1 MSEITLL
8 NGYPGSKAAYAA
20 LYQAFLN
27 ENATK
32 YVEPYV
38 GGGGFFLSLPRGKY
52 EEEYINDKNAAI
64 AQLYK
69 SLWIPERRE
78 KVLPALLNIEKSADK
93 DVATEQWKKAKKEFK
108 STLTLYKDMNKD
120 YLKNCVN
127 TYITYSQ
134 SFNCSGISYSHHK
147 SPEKYKFETRRNL
160 LNVVNT
166 MKGRNLHISANDA
179 MDELYDE
186 ELRDETVQ
194 YFLDPPYVGLY
205 CNSRENYIVNSINLI
220 YHIDLLFRIRNAKAS
235 VILCGYRPPVE
246 GIPCIYDVILSKQG
260 WHCYKI
266 KETVKKSQVVKP
278 GEKKTGAG
286 EYIWTNLVP
295 KRAGYYMSLKDYK
308 ENITWE
314 EYWRKIKQCYKDGLI
329 SKKDYGEY
337 CFAYSE
343 FYKGEKELDALI

>member
-8 NGYPGSKAAYAA
+8 NGYPGNKAAYAA
-20 LYQAFLN
+20 LYQGFLN

-32 YVEPYV
+32 YIEPYV

-52 EEEYINDKNAAI
+52 QEEYINDKNVGI

-69 SLWIPERRE
+69 SLWLPERRE
-78 KVLPALLNIEKSADK
+78 KVFPALLDIDKSPDK
-93 DVATEQWKKAKKEFK
+93 DIATEQWKKAKSEFVYNIN
-108 STLTLYKDMNKD
+108 SYKYKTDD

-166 MKGRNLHISANDA
+166 LRGRNLHINANDA
-179 MDELYDE
+179 LDELYDE
-186 ELRDETVQ
+186 ELIDHNVQ

-205 CNSRENYIVNSINLI
+205 CNSRTNYIVNSINLT

-235 VILCGYRPPVE
+235 IILCGYRPSVE
-246 GIPCIYDVILSKQG
+246 GVPCIYDVILSKSG

-266 KETVKKSQVVKP
+266 KETVKKSQIVKL
-278 GEKKTGAG
+278 GHKKTEAT
-286 EYIWTNLVP
+286 EYIWTNHVP
-295 KRAGYYMSLKDYK
+295 RRAAYYVSMHDYK
-308 ENITWE
+308 EKIFWE
-314 EYWRKIKQCYKDGLI
+314 EYWRKIKQCYIDGLI
-329 SKKDYGEY
+329 SKKDYKEY
-337 CFAYSE
+337 CFAYSR
-343 FYKGEKELDALI
+343 FYKGKKELDALI